1 MRHLGA
7 IKQLT
12 LIGIMCLTLPLM
24 AEIKWLDKVIVLV
37 EDDVILNSE
46 LERRTTSIKQQI
58 VASGQT
64 PPSDN
69 AVKKQVLEQLV
80 MESIQLQ
87 RARRAGIRI
96 SDEELNMSIDR
107 IATGNNITIEQLSAQ
122 LEKDGIKFPIFR
134 EDIRNEIMIS
144 RVRQGSV
151 NQNVFVSEQEVDD
164 VLKLIEEQGAST
176 IQYKIRHMLI
186 AIPESAD
193 ANAIDDARDK
203 AQSVRD
209 RFDNGTDFIGMILA
223 ESDGSDALQGGDF
236 GWRTIEQL
244 PSLFT
249 DSVAAMNKGQLS
261 EAIRSPNGLHI
272 LYLEDRRGGVETQ
285 MVDEINVKHIL
296 VEVNTVT
303 SDQKAE
309 AQLLSIRS
317 EVESGNTSFEEQ
329 AKVYSEDLSSASE
342 GGDLGWAAPQAFQRI
357 YGNAL
362 DDLQDGQISQPFKA
376 GPGWYLVK
384 RVGSRQTDQTEEFKR
399 NRARQILFRRKFDEE
414 QEAWMREIREQA
426 YVKILDDDLKD

>member
-7 IKQLT
+7 IQK
-12 LIGIMCLTLPLM
+12 LILLGIMCFSLSLT
-24 AEIKWLDKVIVLV
+24 AEIKWLDKVVVLV

-46 LERRTTSIKQQI
+46 LERRTAAVKQQI
-58 VASGQT
+58 QASGQT
-64 PPSDN
+64 PPSDA

-87 RARRAGIRI
+87 RARRAGVRI
-96 SDEELNMSIDR
+96 SDEELNASIER
-107 IATGNNITIEQLSAQ
+107 IATGNNLTISQLSEQLES
-122 LEKDGIKFPIFR
+122 DGVKFPIFR

-151 NQNVFVSEQEVDD
+151 NQKVFVSEQEVDD
-164 VLKLIEEQGAST
+164 VLKLIEEQGASSV
-176 IQYKIRHMLI
+176 QYKIRHMLI
-186 AIPESAD
+186 AIPESA
-193 ANAIDDARDK
+193 NADDIDDAREK

-209 RFDNGTDFIGMILA
+209 RFDSGTDFIGMILA

-249 DSVAAMNKGQLS
+249 DSVAAMKKGQLS

-285 MVDEINVKHIL
+285 MVDEVNLKHIL
-296 VEVNTVT
+296 VEVNTIT
-303 SDQKAE
+303 TDEKAE
-309 AQLLSIRS
+309 AQLLSIRR
-317 EVESGNTSFEEQ
+317 EVDSGNTTFEEQ

-342 GGDLGWAAPQAFQRI
+342 GGDLGWAAPSAFQRL
-357 YGNAL
+357 YGNAV
-362 DDLQDGQISQPFKA
+362 DDLQDGQMSQPFKA
-376 GPGWYLVK
+376 GAGWYLVK

-426 YVKILDDDLKD
+426 YVKILDEELKD

>member
-1 MRHLGA
+1 MLNETFMAIRIDSHQKKINRYKTMRHLGA

-107 IATGNNITIEQLSAQ
+107 IASGNNITIEQLSAQ

-151 NQNVFVSEQEVDD
+151 NQNVFVSEQEVD
-164 VLKLIEEQGAST
+164 
-176 IQYKIRHMLI
+176 
-186 AIPESAD
+186 
-193 ANAIDDARDK
+193 
-203 AQSVRD
+203 
-209 RFDNGTDFIGMILA
+209 
-223 ESDGSDALQGGDF
+223 
-236 GWRTIEQL
+236 
-244 PSLFT
+244 
-249 DSVAAMNKGQLS
+249 
-261 EAIRSPNGLHI
+261 
-272 LYLEDRRGGVETQ
+272 
-285 MVDEINVKHIL
+285 
-296 VEVNTVT
+296 
-303 SDQKAE
+303 
-309 AQLLSIRS
+309 
-317 EVESGNTSFEEQ
+317 
-329 AKVYSEDLSSASE
+329 
-342 GGDLGWAAPQAFQRI
+342 
-357 YGNAL
+357 
-362 DDLQDGQISQPFKA
+362 
-376 GPGWYLVK
+376 
-384 RVGSRQTDQTEEFKR
+384 
-399 NRARQILFRRKFDEE
+399 
-414 QEAWMREIREQA
+414 
-426 YVKILDDDLKD
+426 

>member
-7 IKQLT
+7 IKQLA
-12 LIGIMCLTLPLM
+12 LLGIMCLTLPLM
-24 AEIKWLDKVIVLV
+24 AEIKWLDKVVVLV

-46 LERRTTSIKQQI
+46 LERRTVAIKQQI
-58 VASGQT
+58 AASGQT
-64 PPSDN
+64 APSDN
-69 AVKKQVLEQLV
+69 AIKKQVLEQLV

-107 IATGNNITIEQLSAQ
+107 IATGNNLTIEQLSEQ

-134 EDIRNEIMIS
+134 EDIRNEIMIG

-151 NQNVFVSEQEVDD
+151 NQKVFVSEQEVDD
-164 VLKLIEEQGAST
+164 VLKLIEDQGAST
-176 IQYKIRHMLI
+176 VQYKIRHMLI
-186 AIPESAD
+186 AIPESAN
-193 ANAIDDARDK
+193 ANDIDDARDK

-209 RFDNGTDFIGMILA
+209 RFESGTDFIGMILA

-249 DSVAAMNKGQLS
+249 DSVAGMKKGQLS

-285 MVDEINVKHIL
+285 MVDEINLKHIL

-303 SDQKAE
+303 SDEKAE

-317 EVESGNTSFEEQ
+317 EVESGSTTFEEQ
-329 AKVYSEDLSSASE
+329 AQVYSEDLSSASE

-357 YGNAL
+357 YGNAI
-362 DDLQDGQISQPFKA
+362 DDLQDGQMSLPFKA
-376 GPGWYLVK
+376 GAGWYLVK